1 MTWKTS
7 EWEEFCCLMPR
18 RIDGRWHWMTKAQRR
33 TVYVGG
39 ALGLLCES
47 WRTEYRCAR

>member
-1 MTWKTS
+1 MDWEKS
-7 EWEEFCCLMPR
+7 EWETFTALVPR
-18 RIDGRWHWMTKAQRR
+18 RIGGHWHWLSKAQRR

-47 WRTEYRCAR
+47 WRPSTER